1 MTELLTAA
9 QMRAIEEA
17 AIASGEVTGLELME
31 RAGRGV
37 VEAIFEEWPELK
49 AGTFRAV
56 VLCGPGNNGG
66 DGFVVARL
74 LKEWGW
80 EVEVF
85 LYGDPERLPP
95 DARVN
100 YERWR
105 GVGEVRGLKPDWR
118 EDRQRPD
125 LIIDALFGTGLARP
139 IESALLECLRH
150 LDHRA
155 HWKTERSASR
165 PTRTVAVDIR
175 SGVCADS
182 GKVLV
187 PSNFPAGRSGDPIR
201 SAVWRQSHSLI
212 ADLTVAFQ
220 SPKIGHFLDLGPI
233 GSSGIVVKNLEGLPR
248 VDCGH
253 PVAPP
258 PATRPMLLEPKVF
271 GREVPKFHFVGM
283 LLSKVSTH
291 KYTHGH
297 ALILSGPPGR
307 TGAARLAARGAL
319 RIGAGLVTVGAP
331 PEAIPEHA
339 ARLDAV
345 MLRPVADAAAL
356 AGVLEDARIN
366 ALCLGP
372 GLGLD
377 DRARGLLAVALGVSA
392 DGPPPP
398 APPHEGEGSR
408 KGQGAA
414 PEEQA
419 LPLPLVGRG
428 EGRGA
433 PDPAAAPHAPGSTRG
448 PEAAGA
454 AEERGPGSGPGRATA
469 KRPTILDA
477 DALTLLSQ
485 NPALFSALHENCV
498 LTPHAGE
505 FARLFPDIAEKLAA
519 PATKGPAYSKVDATR
534 EAAGRAGCVVLY
546 KGPDTVIADPSGRCS
561 INSAHYDRA
570 APWLATAGSGDVLS
584 GFIAGLLAR
593 GFAPMRAAETAAW
606 LHVECARKFGPGLIA
621 EDLPEQIPAV
631 FRDLG
636 L

>member
-9 QMRAIEEA
+9 QMRAIEAA

-37 VEAIFEEWPELK
+37 VAAIFEEWPELK
-49 AGTFRAV
+49 AGSFRAV

-105 GVGEVRGLKPDWR
+105 GLGEVKPIAFPIATDDDYDEFMSSAYR
-118 EDRQRPD
+118 MSDTS
-125 LIIDALFGTGLARP
+125 IVIDALFGLGFRGDLSGLLPIIGAIGMYEHFQDLMPARCVSIDIPSGLNADTGAAQKGPEGSDIPRLCAHARLTVTFHTP
-139 IESALLECLRH
+139 KFGHLIQDGPQVCGALH
-150 LDHRA
+150 
-155 HWKTERSASR
+155 
-165 PTRTVAVDIR
+165 
-175 SGVCADS
+175 
-182 GKVLV
+182 
-187 PSNFPAGRSGDPIR
+187 
-201 SAVWRQSHSLI
+201 I
-212 ADLTVAFQ
+212 AD
-220 SPKIGHFLDLGPI
+220 I
-233 GSSGIVVKNLEGLPR
+233 GLPQYASHAKHR
-248 VDCGH
+248 SRTPEEIH
-253 PVAPP
+253 
-258 PATRPMLLEPKVF
+258 T
-271 GREVPKFHFVGM
+271 VGPGK
-283 LLSKVSTH
+283 LFALAKDFSAH

-297 ALILSGPPGR
+297 ALILSGGAGNG
-307 TGAARLAARGAL
+307 GAARLAARGAL
-319 RIGAGLVTVGAP
+319 RIGAGLVTLGCP
-331 PEAIPEHA
+331 PEALTENA

-345 MLRPVADAAAL
+345 MLRPVADADAL
-356 AGVLEDARIN
+356 RLVLEDQRIT

-372 GLGLD
+372 GFGTGE
-377 DRARGLLAVALGVSA
+377 REVAQVAVALGVGDQRA
-392 DGPPPP
+392 
-398 APPHEGEGSR
+398 
-408 KGQGAA
+408 
-414 PEEQA
+414 
-419 LPLPLVGRG
+419 
-428 EGRGA
+428 A
-433 PDPAAAPHAPGSTRG
+433 PDPGGAGSALPGGGSGAARR
-448 PEAAGA
+448 AAG
-454 AEERGPGSGPGRATA
+454 RSLV
-469 KRPTILDA
+469 LDA
-477 DALTLLSQ
+477 DALTILAHH
-485 NPALFSALHENCV
+485 PDIFAALHEGCV

-534 EAAGRAGCVVLY
+534 EAARRAGCVVLY

-584 GFIAGLLAR
+584 GFITGLLAR
-593 GFAPMRAAETAAW
+593 GFAPMQAAETAAW
-606 LHVECARKFGPGLIA
+606 LHVDCALKFGPGLIA
-621 EDLPEQIPAV
+621 EDLPEQLPAV